1 MKWIPF
7 VKFKPDYH
15 WATTKWDYFRLH
27 GHIWSPITCIVESI
41 ETEKN
46 PVGAQQLKVHGGSI
60 WRKRQG
66 SSGLRLV
73 QKGEK
78 KKYQSGAHGGNNC
91 IETEHMQDKK
101 EEQTFRKRKKKNS
114 PCTFIHTN
122 TNENLLTDD
131 KDASA
136 KVYNICS
143 KSLHSFTNSLL
154 FSWIWQDSE
163 RISNSRLLWT
173 SFCDEQLNQQP
184 CDRCL
189 VTKDSVLA
197 GMLVLHTLLSSRVS
211 ADLNLIT

>member
-101 EEQTFRKRKKKNS
+101 EEQTFRKRKKK
-114 PCTFIHTN
+114 
-122 TNENLLTDD
+122 
-131 KDASA
+131 K
-136 KVYNICS
+136 
-143 KSLHSFTNSLL
+143 
-154 FSWIWQDSE
+154 
-163 RISNSRLLWT
+163 
-173 SFCDEQLNQQP
+173 
-184 CDRCL
+184 
-189 VTKDSVLA
+189 
-197 GMLVLHTLLSSRVS
+197 
-211 ADLNLIT
+211 

>member
-1 MKWIPF
+1 M
-7 VKFKPDYH
+7 
-15 WATTKWDYFRLH
+15 
-27 GHIWSPITCIVESI
+27 ESI

-114 PCTFIHTN
+114 PCTFIHT
-122 TNENLLTDD
+122 
-131 KDASA
+131 KY
-136 KVYNICS
+136 K
-143 KSLHSFTNSLL
+143 
-154 FSWIWQDSE
+154 
-163 RISNSRLLWT
+163 
-173 SFCDEQLNQQP
+173 
-184 CDRCL
+184 
-189 VTKDSVLA
+189 
-197 GMLVLHTLLSSRVS
+197 
-211 ADLNLIT
+211 